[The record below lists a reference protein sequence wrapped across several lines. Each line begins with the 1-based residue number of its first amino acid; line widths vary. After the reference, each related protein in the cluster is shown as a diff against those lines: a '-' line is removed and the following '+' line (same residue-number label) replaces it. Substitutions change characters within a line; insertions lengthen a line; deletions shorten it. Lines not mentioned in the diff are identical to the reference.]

1 MNEINEFPENYELI
15 DGYWMDR
22 ATGEIIEA
30 EAPNPEFRIDCKE
43 HMDWYLEKRL
53 NAVAEVNA
61 IEMSSAVLAAKAVL
75 DNATRMATR
84 AQKRVDALDRR
95 FSAEATEFARQNLPT
110 KGKTYYS
117 PFGEVAFRAVPSKL
131 TVADE
136 AKAILWAQKNGFQD
150 CVKSTFQVSKVPKWK
165 VSDLGPQEG
174 FEIVWARESV
184 SIKTDIKA

>member
-1 MNEINEFPENYELI
+1 MNETNTLPENYVLI
-15 DGYWMDR
+15 DGYWMDPD
-22 ATGEIIEA
+22 TGEIIEA
-30 EAPNPEFRIDCKE
+30 EAPKPEFRIDCKE

-53 NAVAEVNA
+53 NAVAEVHA

-75 DNATRMATR
+75 DNATRMAAR

-117 PFGEVAFRAVPSKL
+117 PFGEVAFRAVPAKL

-136 AKAILWAQKNGFQD
+136 AQAIAWARFNNLAD
-150 CVKSTFQVSKVPKWK
+150 CVKTTFLVSKVSRG
-165 VSDLGPQEG
+165 VAENLGAEQG
-174 FEIVWARESV
+174 FEWTPARESV